1 MVQLRRVK
9 NKNWLVED
17 QLNKSLIEK
26 ANLGGTFSDSKERVK
41 DDSVE
46 ILLNEV
52 DKYKQLYENAVRTSS
67 DNGEYKRLLAEVEK
81 SKDQSSRAEEKLFAM
96 LEYEVKYK
104 EAKVDYLYWIALSVL
119 NCSSLRSS
127 KDHLLL
133 IQRYYRRK
141 PKLN

>member
-1 MVQLRRVK
+1 MK

-17 QLNKSLIEK
+17 QLNKSLIER
-26 ANLGGTFSDSKERVK
+26 ANLGGTFSDSKERGK

-104 EAKVDYLYWIALSVL
+104 EAKVDYLYWIALSVV
-119 NCSSLRSS
+119 NCSS
-127 KDHLLL
+127 
-133 IQRYYRRK
+133 
-141 PKLN
+141 

>member
-1 MVQLRRVK
+1 MK

-26 ANLGGTFSDSKERVK
+26 ANLGGTLSDSKERGK

-52 DKYKQLYENAVRTSS
+52 DKYKQLYENAVKASS

-104 EAKVDYLYWIALSVL
+104 EAKVDYLLLDSSISCKLLFLDVQYG
-119 NCSSLRSS
+119 SSLI
-127 KDHLLL
+127 DPVLL
-133 IQRYYRRK
+133 QEET
-141 PKLN
+141 